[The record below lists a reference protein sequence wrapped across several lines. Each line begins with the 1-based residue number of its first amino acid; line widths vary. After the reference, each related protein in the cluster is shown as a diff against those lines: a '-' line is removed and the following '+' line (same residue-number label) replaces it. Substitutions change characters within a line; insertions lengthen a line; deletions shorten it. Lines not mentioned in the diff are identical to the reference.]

1 MDNDVEHKI
10 RKRAYDLWV
19 QDGQVPGRSDDY
31 WLQAE
36 REILGTANEGSLGV
50 SDATGGAEPISET
63 SLKPTR
69 KTAAG
74 AAVPKTAKPAGATR
88 AKRNS

>member
-1 MDNDVEHKI
+1 MENDVEHKI

-36 REILGTANEGSLGV
+36 REILGTPNEGDLPGSQAAPTG
-50 SDATGGAEPISET
+50 DAVAEVT
-63 SLKPTR
+63 SKPAR
-69 KTAAG
+69 KTVPRAAAPKAPKAAG
-74 AAVPKTAKPAGATR
+74 NARSKRVP
-88 AKRNS
+88 

>member
-19 QDGQVPGRSDDY
+19 QDGQAPGRSDDY

-36 REILGTANEGSLGV
+36 REILGTPNEGDRPGSLTSPAG
-50 SDATGGAEPISET
+50 DAVAEVAS
-63 SLKPTR
+63 KPAR
-69 KTAAG
+69 KSVARAATPKPPKAAG
-74 AAVPKTAKPAGATR
+74 TGR
-88 AKRNS
+88 SKRSP

>member
-36 REILGTANEGSLGV
+36 REILGTANEGTLGLA
-50 SDATGGAEPISET
+50 DADGGAEPIVET
-63 SLKPTR
+63 SPKPAR
-69 KTAAG
+69 KTAAR

-88 AKRNS
+88 TKRNS